1 MINSIIIARSSA
13 DRHDVSCESQIQEI
27 REEALKRGENIYKV
41 LTYSGTTHL
50 EFNEDPEFKEL
61 LSEVKSKNRRW
72 NKLWFYDTARVSR
85 KRYKAQAIK
94 TLLQHHDVAVE
105 FLKFPK
111 TGVDHVDNMME
122 GIMEAF
128 DQMHSDMSRAGSIRG
143 QKQNIRNGYRA
154 GGKAPFGYKLK
165 KHITGTNKENSE
177 IYKTTLEPDPKTFSI
192 AKEYFVRRAS
202 GESRRSIFDDF
213 ESRCILNPSGK
224 KKWSESTG
232 KSIEENVMVYQGHTA
247 YNRHNARIGKKGYIG
262 GRKWKDKKE
271 WSIAKDTHDRCIDDD
286 VAQKIES
293 QLTKNKSRKN
303 NPGPKRY
310 LLTDILICGDC
321 GSRMVGNSGFYSCQN
336 KIRNSNSCS
345 NSNIKASFLDHEILR
360 FLKEKIIKKEFYD
373 EFVDTIKIRYEEYKK
388 ESQKNQ
394 RKHLKRIDK
403 LKSRISNLMDLY
415 SRGKIKAGLIEE
427 QISPLQ
433 QELEDLESK
442 VVDFTELNKFL
453 DENLDEFSN
462 ESIRHHLENF
472 ERMLTEDNM
481 VEMRNLVRDFIVN
494 ITLDPKDNPKAKK
507 KWKRPVHIKSYV
519 RALTMILMASP
530 RGFEPLSPA

>member
-94 TLLQHHDVAVE
+94 TLLQHHDVTVE

-143 QKQNIRNGYRA
+143 QKQNIRNGFRA

-165 KHITGTNKENSE
+165 KHVTGTNKENSE
-177 IYKTTLEPDPKTFSI
+177 IFKTTLEPDPETFPI

-202 GESRRSIFDDF
+202 GESRRSIFNDF
-213 ESRCILNPSGK
+213 ESRCILNPSRK
-224 KKWSESTG
+224 KRWPTSTG
-232 KSIEENVMVYQGHTA
+232 KSIEENVMVYQGHST
-247 YNRHNARIGKKGYIG
+247 YNRHNSRIGKKGYVG
-262 GRKWKDKKE
+262 GRKWNDEKE
-271 WSIAKDTHDRCIDDD
+271 WSISKNTHERCIDDD
-286 VAQKIES
+286 IANKIKT
-293 QLTKNKSRKN
+293 QLSHHKLKKN

-321 GSRMVGNSGFYSCQN
+321 GSRMVGNSGYYSCQ
-336 KIRNSNSCS
+336 KKLRNSKECS
-345 NSNIKASFLDHEILR
+345 NSNIKASFLDNVILKL
-360 FLKEKIIKKEFYD
+360 LKEKLITKKFFD
-373 EFVDTIKIRYEEYKK
+373 EFVDTIKDHYEEYKK
-388 ESQKNQ
+388 QSQKNQ
-394 RKHLKRIDK
+394 RKNLKQIEK
-403 LKSRISNLMDLY
+403 LKNRIFNLMNLY
-415 SRGKIKAGLIEE
+415 SRGKIEAGLIEE

-433 QELEDLESK
+433 QELGELESK
-442 VVDFTELNKFL
+442 VIDFTELNKFI
-453 DENLDEFSN
+453 DMNIDEFSS

-481 VEMRNLVRDFIVN
+481 VEMRGLVRDFIYK
-494 ITLDPKDNPKAKK
+494 ITLDPKDNPKAKM
-507 KWKRPVHIKSYV
+507 KWKRPVHLESYV
-519 RALTMILMASP
+519 RP
-530 RGFEPLSPA
+530 